1 MPDRFVLA
9 FAIPSWWIWCLVGA
23 SCCFL
28 LSIYFYLTFLIY
40 GLPLLW
46 MSFLSVQLTIQ
57 HYTLEASKSTCASE
71 LWVSVCPKLYPPH
84 SFSASANIGDILDLC
99 FISPYSVCYQI
110 ILALSSCCIRNTPRE
125 FLLWRVGLESYC
137 SGSGCCVGTGLI
149 SNQAQWVRGSGIAT
163 ATAKIVAT
171 AQIQSL
177 PQELLYAVVG
187 PLKK

>member
-46 MSFLSVQLTIQ
+46 MSFSSVQLTIQ
-57 HYTLEASKSTCASE
+57 HYTLKASKSTCASE

-84 SFSASANIGDILDLC
+84 SFSASANIGGILDLC

-110 ILALSSCCIRNTPRE
+110 ILALSSCCIKNISME
-125 FLLWRVGLESYC
+125 FLMWRVGLESYC
-137 SGSGCCVGTGLI
+137 SGSGCCGSAGLI
-149 SNQAQWVRGSGIAT
+149 TCPTQRVKGSSMAT
-163 ATAKIVAT
+163 NAA
-171 AQIQSL
+171 
-177 PQELLYAVVG
+177 
-187 PLKK
+187 